1 MLLYWFSYFS
11 YFIGCVSCLEKR
23 AVPTTYFMLQNFWLQ
38 SSIFFFVI
46 SWLFCDIA
54 FIWGDFLYLSKFQQ
68 HRNEAKKE
76 WIISVKLDKV
86 SKKLII
92 IFIFLSSWTNRFQ
105 KVSAFAAEESSDTV
119 LMSIQLT
126 GEAVWARRRHRQKSA
141 DRGSRTNFLCMKGQ
155 YSWRHRT
162 DINSFF
168 LCEAMK
174 VLFF

>member
-1 MLLYWFSYFS
+1 MCFLPWEKGCAHNILYAPELL
-11 YFIGCVSCLEKR
+11 
-23 AVPTTYFMLQNFWLQ
+23 T
-38 SSIFFFVI
+38 SIFNFFFVI

-68 HRNEAKKE
+68 HQDEAKKE

-92 IFIFLSSWTNRFQ
+92 ICIFLSSWTNRFQ
-105 KVSAFAAEESSDTV
+105 KVSAFAAEESCNTV

-141 DRGSRTNFLCMKGQ
+141 DRGSWTNFLCMKGQ